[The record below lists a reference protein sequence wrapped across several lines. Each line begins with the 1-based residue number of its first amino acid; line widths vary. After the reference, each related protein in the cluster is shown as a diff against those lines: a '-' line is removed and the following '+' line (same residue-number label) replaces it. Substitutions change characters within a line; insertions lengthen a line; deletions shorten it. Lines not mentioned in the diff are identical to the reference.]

1 MFFSRNLL
9 RIQLNPT
16 RFFQV
21 GRRQVGQDLS
31 EKPEKYKI
39 YTIKSINCEKKR
51 CEDIKVCEPTIRQTL
66 PMKLVETEKPV
77 VQKSQLR
84 EALEKFQVQWAKS
97 QTKVLEKSKENLA
110 VVQNKFQDQ
119 LVKNQTKILEKS
131 NIAYKKFLLNV
142 VEWKRLIKETSQ
154 KVKCYSVL
162 TANFARDAITTCY
175 FYYQLLITSKEYK
188 MAKQFL
194 IKFSIAACKF
204 AESQLKLLI
213 IWAKEKIAV
222 EKEKLLM
229 AICRRICKDQGN
241 KKLK

>member
-31 EKPEKYKI
+31 EKSEKYKI

-66 PMKLVETEKPV
+66 PMKLMETEKV

-84 EALEKFQVQWAKS
+84 EALEKFQVQWTKS
-97 QTKVLEKSKENLA
+97 QTKVLEKPKENLTA
-110 VVQNKFQDQ
+110 VQKKFQDQ
-119 LVKNQTKILEKS
+119 LVKNQPKILEKS
-131 NIAYKKFLLNV
+131 NIAYKKFLVNV
-142 VEWKRLIKETSQ
+142 VEWKQLIKEISQ

-213 IWAKEKIAV
+213 IWAKKKIAV